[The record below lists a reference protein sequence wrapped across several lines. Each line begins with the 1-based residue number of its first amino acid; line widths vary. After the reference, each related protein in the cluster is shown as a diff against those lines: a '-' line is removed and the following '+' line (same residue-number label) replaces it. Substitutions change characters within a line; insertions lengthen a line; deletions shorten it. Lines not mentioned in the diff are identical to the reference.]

1 MIQSGTRHRRP
12 ATGRRPALCGLV
24 FLAALVPAWARFPL
38 PPHGDRSVHDLAGVL
53 DPATETTMERRH
65 TELFQKTR
73 VAIVVVTVPR
83 LENETLSDFAVRV
96 GSEWGAG
103 KKGED
108 RGIVVAVTT
117 EEPHIFVA
125 TGYGVEGFL
134 PDGRVGSILDRDAVA
149 PLRARNFDAALNATS
164 AALVAA
170 CAAEYGVT
178 IEGIQPSRRPD
189 RPSRIPWPVLLFLL
203 FLAFMFFTRLR
214 MGIPLGVG
222 RRSRRGIWYG
232 GGFGGGGF
240 GGGFGGGGGGGFGG
254 FGGGG
259 FGGGGAGR

>member
-1 MIQSGTRHRRP
+1 
-12 ATGRRPALCGLV
+12 
-24 FLAALVPAWARFPL
+24 
-38 PPHGDRSVHDLAGVL
+38 
-53 DPATETTMERRH
+53 MERRH

-73 VAIVVVTVPR
+73 AAIIVITVPR
-83 LENETLSDFAVRV
+83 LEDETLSDFAVRV

-178 IEGIQPSRRPD
+178 IEGIKPSRRPD
-189 RPSRIPWPVLLFLL
+189 RPSGIPWPVLLFLL
-203 FLAFMFFTRLR
+203 FLAFMIFTRLR
-214 MGIPLGVG
+214 MGIPLGTG
-222 RRSRRGIWYG
+222 RRSGRGIWYG

-240 GGGFGGGGGGGFGG
+240 GGGFGGGGGGFGG